1 MKQGLV
7 SAGVCALLLLSST
20 APAMAQDHAISSK
33 PPEYWQAFA
42 KADLDAAHQAVLDDH
57 PGMLD
62 ELNPGFRDWSE
73 RGYREALQLQPQVFM
88 HALWRVSEQSLKA
101 AHRGLDR
108 DVSLYGAD
116 SDRAKDER
124 AFIARLEAAKAAGQP
139 WVIQE
144 AGPLLTRAEMQRRG
158 ARLKRY
164 PDARVLLVTD
174 GVCASAC
181 LDMADEVLQVPGSLH
196 LGQVTSADS
205 LYIDV
210 GRVRMPSGNTLI
222 VPLKVWRNRPRGNNE
237 PLVPDVPVKAIE
249 DDAAVRAAVL
259 SALQRP

>member
-116 SDRAKDER
+116 SDVPRTNA
-124 AFIARLEAAKAAGQP
+124 
-139 WVIQE
+139 
-144 AGPLLTRAEMQRRG
+144 PLLLG
-158 ARLKRY
+158 LKR
-164 PDARVLLVTD
+164 PR
-174 GVCASAC
+174 
-181 LDMADEVLQVPGSLH
+181 QPGSL
-196 LGQVTSADS
+196 G
-205 LYIDV
+205 
-210 GRVRMPSGNTLI
+210 
-222 VPLKVWRNRPRGNNE
+222 
-237 PLVPDVPVKAIE
+237 
-249 DDAAVRAAVL
+249 
-259 SALQRP
+259 